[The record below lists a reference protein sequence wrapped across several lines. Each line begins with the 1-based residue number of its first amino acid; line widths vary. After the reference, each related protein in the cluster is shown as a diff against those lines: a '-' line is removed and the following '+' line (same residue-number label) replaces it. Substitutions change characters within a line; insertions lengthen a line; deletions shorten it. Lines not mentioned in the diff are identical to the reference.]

1 MQVPLK
7 MYETL
12 YTIDTAGIIKT
23 ADGKVVTPAI
33 HPRTKYPCVLL
44 WRDTNC
50 DRFSVHLL
58 VANQFMPNPQG
69 CLYVRHKGAWDNTA
83 VDNLKWSNSSESPA
97 HQIGMFLPLADV
109 KLMTEFYRTLLFNSY
124 MTGIPSTLL
133 AEKAGLCVQQ
143 LHKVFKRIAAKCDKE
158 QIYADLYDTR
168 KAQRAKKVA
177 VTSKKT
183 VEQYNLLGHL
193 VHTYD
198 SVQAAADAMGTTTGT
213 ISNAAHGRNKTCK
226 GYVWK
231 YV

>member
-1 MQVPLK
+1 MQIPLK
-7 MYETL
+7 TYEAL
-12 YTIDTAGIIKT
+12 YTINTAGIIQT
-23 ADGKVVTPAI
+23 VDGKVVTPAV

-44 WRDTNC
+44 WQGANC
-50 DRFSVHLL
+50 TRFSVHLL

-69 CLYVRHKGAWDNTA
+69 CLYVRHKDAWDNPA
-83 VDNLKWSNSSESPA
+83 VDNLEWSDYSESPA
-97 HQIGMFLPLADV
+97 HQIGILLPMADK

-124 MTGIPSTLL
+124 LAGIPSALL
-133 AEKAGLCVQQ
+133 AEKADLCVQR
-143 LHKVFKRIAAKCDKE
+143 LHTVFKRIAVKCDKE
-158 QIYADLYDTR
+158 QVYADMYATR
-168 KAQRAKKVA
+168 KAQRAKHVA

-198 SVQAAADAMGTTTGT
+198 SVRAAADAMGTTTGV